1 MSARKLWKTRR
12 QIGAP
17 VVFLLLAL
25 TATACSNKHVT
36 RVEPD
41 TVTDLSGA
49 WNDTDS
55 RLVANALIAQ
65 SVSGPWLE
73 RFYNN
78 NGGEAPA
85 VIVGDFRNRTSE
97 HIETTVFVRDVE
109 FAYINSGLVTVV
121 ASAEEREEVRGERE
135 DQQDFARADT
145 RARLGQELGANYILQ
160 GDLTS
165 IEDEEETMRFGAT
178 RKEKIV
184 FYQVDARLI
193 DLQTNAVVWAG
204 QHEIKKYIERQP
216 FGL

>member
-1 MSARKLWKTRR
+1 MVARNLWKTRR
-12 QIGAP
+12 STGVP
-17 VVFLLLAL
+17 LVLLLLAL

-55 RLVANALIAQ
+55 RLVANALIEQ
-65 SVSGPWLE
+65 SVTGPWLE

-78 NGGEAPA
+78 HGGDAPA
-85 VIVGDFRNRTSE
+85 VIVGEFRNRTSE
-97 HIETTVFVRDVE
+97 HIEVTVFVRDVE

-121 ASAEEREEVRGERE
+121 ASAEEREEIRGERD

-145 RARLGQELGANYILQ
+145 RAQLGQELGANYILQ

-165 IEDEEETMRFGAT
+165 IQDEEETTRFGVS
-178 RKEKIV
+178 RKEAIV

-216 FGL
+216 LGL

>member
-1 MSARKLWKTRR
+1 MSAWNPGQQRR
-12 QIGAP
+12 TAGVPIAL
-17 VVFLLLAL
+17 LLLAL
-25 TATACSNKHVT
+25 TASACSNKHVT
-36 RVEPD
+36 RVDPT

-55 RLVANALIAQ
+55 RLVANALIQQ

-85 VIVGDFRNRTSE
+85 VIVGEFRNRTSE
-97 HIETTVFVRDVE
+97 HIEVTVFMRDIE
-109 FAYINSGLVTVV
+109 YAYINSGLVTVV
-121 ASAEEREEVRGERE
+121 ASSQEREEIRGERD
-135 DQQDFARADT
+135 DQQEFARADT
-145 RARLGQELGANYILQ
+145 RAQLGQELGANYILQ

-165 IEDEEETMRFGAT
+165 IEDEEQTTRLGAT

>member
-1 MSARKLWKTRR
+1 MLVQKSSRSRKPRLVPL
-12 QIGAP
+12 A
-17 VVFLLLAL
+17 LLLVAG
-25 TATACSNKHVT
+25 ASFACSNKHVT

-55 RLVANALIAQ
+55 RLVANALITQ

-73 RFYNN
+73 RYYNN
-78 NGGEAPA
+78 HGGDAPA
-85 VIVGDFRNRTSE
+85 VIVGEFRNRTNE
-97 HIETTVFVRDVE
+97 HIEVTVFVRDVE
-109 FAYINSGLVTVV
+109 HAYINSGLVSVV
-121 ASAEEREEVRGERE
+121 ASSEEREEVRGERD
-135 DQQDFARADT
+135 DQQEFARADT

-165 IEDEEETMRFGAT
+165 IQDEETTTRFGVS

-193 DLQTNAVVWAG
+193 DLETNVVVWAG

>member
-1 MSARKLWKTRR
+1 MSARKLRKPGHL
-12 QIGAP
+12 IGAP
-17 VVFLLLAL
+17 IVLLLLAVA
-25 TATACSNKHVT
+25 ATACSNKHVT

-41 TVTDLSGA
+41 TVTDLSGS

-55 RLVANALIAQ
+55 RLVANALIEQ
-65 SVSGPWLE
+65 SVTGPWLE
-73 RFYNN
+73 RYYNN
-78 NGGEAPA
+78 HGGEAPA
-85 VIVGDFRNRTSE
+85 VIVGEFRNRTSE

-121 ASAEEREEVRGERE
+121 ASAAERQEVRGERD
-135 DQQDFARADT
+135 DQQEFARADT

-165 IEDEEETMRFGAT
+165 IEDEEETVRFGAK

>member
-1 MSARKLWKTRR
+1 MSVSKPLRSRR
-12 QIGAP
+12 PHGSP
-17 VVFLLLAL
+17 LVVVLLLAS
-25 TATACSNKHVT
+25 AVACSNKQVT
-36 RVEPD
+36 RIDPG

-55 RLVANALIAQ
+55 RLVANALIQQ
-65 SVSGPWLE
+65 SLSGPWLE

-78 NGGEAPA
+78 NGGDSPA
-85 VIVGDFRNRTSE
+85 VIVGDFRNRSSE
-97 HIETTVFVRDVE
+97 HIEVTTFVRDVE
-109 FAYINSGLVTVV
+109 RAYINSGLVTVV
-121 ASAEEREEVRGERE
+121 ASSAEREEIRGERE
-135 DQQDFARADT
+135 DQQEYARADT
-145 RARLGQELGANYILQ
+145 RAQLGQELGANYILQ

-165 IEDEEETMRFGAT
+165 IEDEEETTRFGAK

-193 DLQTNAVVWAG
+193 DLQSNVVVWAG

>member
-1 MSARKLWKTRR
+1 MFARNLCKPRR
-12 QIGAP
+12 AMGAP
-17 VVFLLLAL
+17 VAFILLAL

-36 RVEPD
+36 RIEPD

-55 RLVANALIAQ
+55 RLVANALIEQ
-65 SVSGPWLE
+65 SVTGPWLE
-73 RFYNN
+73 RYYNN
-78 NGGEAPA
+78 NGGESPA
-85 VIVGDFRNRTSE
+85 VIVGEFRNRTSE

-121 ASAEEREEVRGERE
+121 ASSEEREEVRGERD
-135 DQQDFARADT
+135 DQQEFARADT

-165 IEDEEETMRFGAT
+165 IQDEEETVYLGAK
-178 RKEKIV
+178 RKEAIV

-204 QHEIKKYIERQP
+204 QHEIKKYIERKP

>member
-1 MSARKLWKTRR
+1 MSAWNLRKPRR
-12 QIGAP
+12 LIGVP
-17 VVFLLLAL
+17 ILFLLLAL

-36 RVEPD
+36 RVDPD

-55 RLVANALIAQ
+55 RLVANALIEQ
-65 SVSGPWLE
+65 SVTGPWLE

-78 NGGEAPA
+78 NGGDAPA
-85 VIVGDFRNRTSE
+85 VIVGEFRNRTTE

-121 ASAEEREEVRGERE
+121 ASAAERGEVRGERD
-135 DQQDFARADT
+135 DQQEFARADT
-145 RARLGQELGANYILQ
+145 RARLGQELGANYIMQ

-165 IEDEEETMRFGAT
+165 IQDEEETTRFGAK
-178 RKEKIV
+178 RQEKIV

>member
-1 MSARKLWKTRR
+1 MSVQRSLSPRR
-12 QIGAP
+12 AHVAPIVLLMLAVGAM
-17 VVFLLLAL
+17 
-25 TATACSNKHVT
+25 ACSNKHVT

-55 RLVANALIAQ
+55 RLVANALIEQ
-65 SVSGPWLE
+65 SVGGPWLE
-73 RFYNN
+73 RYYNN
-78 NGGEAPA
+78 HGGDAPA

-109 FAYINSGLVTVV
+109 FAYINSGLVTIV
-121 ASAEEREEVRGERE
+121 ASSEEREEIRGERE
-135 DQQDFARADT
+135 DQQEFSRADT
-145 RARLGQELGANYILQ
+145 RARIGQELGANYILQ

-165 IEDEEETMRFGAT
+165 IQDEEETTRFGVT
-178 RKEKIV
+178 RKEAIV

-193 DLQTNAVVWAG
+193 DLETNAVVWAG

>member
-1 MSARKLWKTRR
+1 MVARNLWKTRR
-12 QIGAP
+12 SLGVP
-17 VVFLLLAL
+17 LVLLLLAL

-55 RLVANALIAQ
+55 RLVANALIEQ
-65 SVSGPWLE
+65 SVTGPWLE

-78 NGGEAPA
+78 HGGDSPA
-85 VIVGDFRNRTSE
+85 VIVGEFRNRTSE
-97 HIETTVFVRDVE
+97 HIEVTVFVRDVE

-121 ASAEEREEVRGERE
+121 ASAEEREEIRGERD
-135 DQQDFARADT
+135 DQQDFSRADT

-165 IEDEEETMRFGAT
+165 IQDEEETTRLGVS
-178 RKEKIV
+178 RKEAIV

-193 DLQTNAVVWAG
+193 DLETNAVVWAG

>member
-1 MSARKLWKTRR
+1 MSVWNLWKTRR
-12 QIGAP
+12 LISAP
-17 VVFLLLAL
+17 IALLLLAVL
-25 TATACSNKHVT
+25 ATACSNKHVT
-36 RVEPD
+36 RVDPS

-55 RLVANALIAQ
+55 RLVANALIEQ

-78 NGGEAPA
+78 NGGQAPA
-85 VIVGDFRNRTSE
+85 VIVGEFRNRTSE
-97 HIETTVFVRDVE
+97 HIEVTVFVRDVE

-121 ASAEEREEVRGERE
+121 ASAAERGEVRGERD
-135 DQQDFARADT
+135 DQQEFARADT
-145 RARLGQELGANYILQ
+145 RAQLGQELGANYILQ

-165 IEDEEETMRFGAT
+165 IQDEEETVRFGAK
-178 RKEKIV
+178 RKEAIV